1 MCCHMCVD
9 MHFLGNPAKDV
20 LKKGLLDL
28 TAVCEHI
35 LATFEVRTQYLF
47 FFLKICKCIKLIM
60 VLGGRQSLV
69 IIT

>member
-1 MCCHMCVD
+1 MCVD

-35 LATFEVRTQYLF
+35 LATFEVRTQYLVF
-47 FFLKICKCIKLIM
+47 FPENM
-60 VLGGRQSLV
+60 
-69 IIT
+69 